1 MKSNNNFLSTILLL
15 ILGLI
20 IISCQNQ
27 TADLSTFQIH
37 PDFTIELAAGEP
49 LVFDPVEMEFDETGK
64 AYVVEMP
71 SYPDAT
77 EQNRIIILD
86 DKNEDGIFDS
96 RKIFAENLGVTTSIL
111 PYKGGL
117 LVAAPPELL
126 FIKDTDGD
134 DLADVREVLMSGFSY
149 GNTQHNF
156 NGLSYGLDNWIYGA
170 NGGNSGKP
178 YWLDDQE
185 NKISLGR
192 NDFRIDLSNKKLE
205 LIGNSSGG
213 FGLAF
218 DNWGNLFETH
228 NLEHI
233 SHLAFNERYLDKIP
247 QLGLNARSSIS
258 DHDVDGLARIYPIGS
273 QDTRVNHPEQSGFF
287 SGACGITFYG
297 GGAWPSPF
305 EGNVFVADVVLNLI
319 HRDVISANGSSLTAS
334 RGRESAAFLA
344 STDRNFRPVNMTV
357 GPDGAL
363 YIMDMYREVIEHPEW
378 IPDEIEAALDL
389 NAGKD
394 KGRIYRI
401 TPKGFSAHKSTIIDR
416 SNVSELVKLLE
427 HPNQWHR
434 LTSQRLLVESQDK
447 GAIPLLIDLVSNSSV
462 SVSRM
467 HAMYTLQG
475 LSALSDEL
483 LISALN
489 DVDSEVRR
497 HAIILSENSST
508 SQEIQRA
515 ILQAGSDSDI
525 RVRRQ
530 AALTLSLIDSPD
542 ETFQANKNKV
552 LLQIIKQD
560 VDDRWS
566 RLAVLSASTKQPTEL
581 LMVLLNDGILSNSN
595 DLVSQLATLV
605 AIYDYPTI
613 PQLIGR
619 ASKIS
624 GNEIVNNVLTGL
636 IAGFD
641 YQDTEMNKPEKLA
654 ISGQLELIEN
664 RGNIPAIKLSWKL
677 RKALSLEPPANKQVV
692 IDRAL
697 LVLKDKTKA
706 NGDRLDALELLT
718 DEMFAGKTET
728 LLQMLDPK
736 EPPRIQAAAIEA
748 ISRMDGSDIAEK
760 LIDMWPG
767 LSPAVRLK
775 VSDYL
780 IYNSQ
785 NQPAL
790 LTAIENGQLNLGE
803 LNLHL
808 ERRREL
814 LFSDDGSIRLR
825 AEKLFSDA
833 GVVTRKEAIE
843 NFKPALELKGRK
855 AEGATIFVALCAQ
868 CHQKSGTGIEV
879 GPNLSEIYRK
889 SAETLLNDIID
900 PNAGSDAEYISHVI
914 KTEDGTVYTGII
926 QSETDANVTILNI
939 GGTSKIIPRS
949 EIASFKSSGQSLMP
963 EGLESSLDS
972 QKMADLLAYLQ
983 SME

>member
-1 MKSNNNFLSTILLL
+1 MKTNHNFLPTILLFALVL
-15 ILGLI
+15 IVS
-20 IISCQNQ
+20 SCQNQ
-27 TADLSTFQIH
+27 AVDLNTFQIH
-37 PDFTIELAAGEP
+37 PDFTIELAADEP

-64 AYVVEMP
+64 AYVIEMP

-77 EQNRIIILD
+77 IQNRIIILD

-117 LVAAPPELL
+117 LVGAPPELL
-126 FIKDTDGD
+126 FIKDTNGD

-156 NGLSYGLDNWIYGA
+156 NGLAYGLDNWIYGA

-185 NKISLGR
+185 NKISLGQ

-218 DNWGNLFETH
+218 DNWGNMFETH

-258 DHDVDGLARIYPIGS
+258 DHDVDGLARIYPIGA

-297 GGAWPSPF
+297 GGVWPSSF
-305 EGNVFVADVVLNLI
+305 DGNVFVADVVLNLI

-344 STDRNFRPVNMTV
+344 STDRSFRPVNMTV

-389 NAGKD
+389 NTGKD

-401 TPKGFSAHKSTIIDR
+401 TSKGSSGHGSTIIDR
-416 SNVSELVKLLE
+416 NNMSELVKLLE

-434 LTSQRLLVESQDK
+434 LTAQRLLVESQDRA
-447 GAIPLLIDLVSNSSV
+447 AIPLLVDLVSNSTV
-462 SVSRM
+462 PLSRM
-467 HAMYTLQG
+467 HSMYTLQG

-483 LISALN
+483 LILALN

-497 HAIILSENSST
+497 HAIILSENSSN
-508 SQEIQRA
+508 SPKIQKV

-530 AALTLSLIDSPD
+530 AALTLSTIGSLD
-542 ETFQANKNKV
+542 ETFQANKNRV

-566 RLAVLSASTKQPTEL
+566 RLAVLSASTKQPTKL
-581 LMVLLNDGILSNSN
+581 LMVLLNDSKLSNSN
-595 DLVSQLATLV
+595 KLVSQLAALV
-605 AIYDYPTI
+605 AIYDYTAI
-613 PQLIGR
+613 PQLIDM
-619 ASKIS
+619 ASNMS
-624 GNEIVNNVLTGL
+624 DDDIVNNVLTGL

-641 YQDTEMNKPEKLA
+641 YQDAKMNKPEKLA
-654 ISGQLELIEN
+654 VSGQLDLMEN
-664 RGNIPAIKLSWKL
+664 RGNIPVIRSSWKL
-677 RKALSLEPPANKQVV
+677 RKTLSLEQPANKQVV
-692 IDRAL
+692 LDRAL
-697 LVLKDKTKA
+697 LILKDKAET
-706 NGDRLDALELLT
+706 NGDRLDVLELLT
-718 DEMFAGKTET
+718 DEMFVGKTET
-728 LLQMLDPK
+728 FLQLLDPK
-736 EPPRIQAAAIEA
+736 EPSTIQVVAIEA
-748 ISRMDGSDIAEK
+748 ISRLDKSDISEK
-760 LIDMWPG
+760 LIGMWPG

-775 VSDYL
+775 VSDFL
-780 IYNSQ
+780 IYNVR
-785 NQPAL
+785 NHPIL

-814 LFSDDGSIRLR
+814 LFSDDRSVRTR

-843 NFKPALELKGRK
+843 SFKPALELKGRK

-889 SAETLLNDIID
+889 SAEALLNDIID
-900 PNAGSDAEYISHVI
+900 PNAGSDAEYINHVI
-914 KTEDGTVYTGII
+914 KTEDGIVYNGII

-939 GGTSKIIPRS
+939 GGTSKTIPRS
-949 EIASFKSSGQSLMP
+949 EIASFESAGQSLMP

-983 SME
+983 SIE

>member
-1 MKSNNNFLSTILLL
+1 MKTNHNFLSAISLFT
-15 ILGLI
+15 LGLI
-20 IISCQNQ
+20 VISCQNQ
-27 TADLSTFQIH
+27 TVDLSTFQIH
-37 PDFTIELAAGEP
+37 PDFTIELAASEP

-64 AYVVEMP
+64 AYVIEMP

-77 EQNRIIILD
+77 AQNRIIILY

-96 RKIFAENLGVTTSIL
+96 RKIFAENLGVATSIL

-156 NGLSYGLDNWIYGA
+156 NGLAYGLDNWIYGA
-170 NGGNSGKP
+170 NGGNSGRP
-178 YWLDDQE
+178 YWSNDQE

-205 LIGNSSGG
+205 PIGNSSGG

-218 DNWGNLFETH
+218 DNWGNMFETH

-258 DHDVDGLARIYPIGS
+258 DHDVDGLARIYPIGA

-305 EGNVFVADVVLNLI
+305 DGNVFVADVVLNLI

-344 STDRNFRPVNMTV
+344 SKDRSFRPVNMTV

-401 TPKGFSAHKSTIIDR
+401 TPKGFSGHKSSIIDR

-427 HPNQWHR
+427 HPSQWHR
-434 LTSQRLLVESQDK
+434 LTAQRLLVETQDK
-447 GAIPLLIDLVSNSSV
+447 AAIPLLIDLVSNSTV
-462 SVSRM
+462 PLSRM

-475 LSALSDEL
+475 LSALGDEL

-497 HAIILSENSST
+497 HAIILSENSSNNP
-508 SQEIQRA
+508 EIQKA

-530 AALTLSLIDSPD
+530 VALTLSMIGLLD
-542 ETFQANKNKV
+542 ETFQANKSKV

-566 RLAVLSASTKQPTEL
+566 RLAALSASTKQPTKFLMAL
-581 LMVLLNDGILSNSN
+581 LDRNLSNSN
-595 DLVSQLATLV
+595 ELISQLSTLV
-605 AIYDYPTI
+605 AVYDHTAI
-613 PQLIGR
+613 PQSIGR
-619 ASKIS
+619 ASKIPD
-624 GNEIVNNVLTGL
+624 NNIVNNVLTGL
-636 IAGFD
+636 IVGFD
-641 YQDTEMNKPEKLA
+641 YQDTELNKPEKSA
-654 ISGQLELIEN
+654 ISRQLDLIEN
-664 RGNIPAIKLSWKL
+664 RGNIPVITSSWRL
-677 RKALSLEPPANKQVV
+677 RKTLSLEQPVNRQAVL
-692 IDRAL
+692 DRAL
-697 LVLKDKTKA
+697 LILKQKAKA
-706 NGDRLDALELLT
+706 NGDRLDALGLLT
-718 DEMFAGKTET
+718 DEMFVGKTDT
-728 LLQMLDPK
+728 FLQLLDPK
-736 EPPRIQAAAIEA
+736 EPFSIQIAAIEA
-748 ISRMDGSDIAEK
+748 ICRLDESDISEK
-760 LIDMWPG
+760 LISMWPG

-775 VSDYL
+775 VSDFL
-780 IYNSQ
+780 IYNFR
-785 NQPAL
+785 NQPIL

-814 LFSDDGSIRLR
+814 LFSKDMSIRTR
-825 AEKLFSDA
+825 AENLFSDA
-833 GVVTRKEAIE
+833 GIVTRKAAIE
-843 NFKPALELKGRK
+843 SFKPALELKGRK
-855 AEGATIFVALCAQ
+855 AEGGTIFVALCAQ

-889 SAETLLNDIID
+889 SAEALLNDIID
-900 PNAGSDAEYISHVI
+900 PNAGSDAEYINHVI

-939 GGTSKIIPRS
+939 GGTSKTIPRS
-949 EIASFKSSGQSLMP
+949 EIASFESSGQSLMP